1 MAGKRRF
8 GRVRR
13 LPSGRF
19 QARYLGPDGKDRPA
33 PDTFSTKTAA
43 EVWLSRKEVEVRD
56 GDWIDPDLGK
66 VTFTVYAD
74 GWVRDRMLKPRTE
87 ELYRG
92 LLRNHLLPFFG
103 NRAVG
108 EIREPEVR
116 RWHKERL
123 TAGPMGSP
131 AFGPV
136 TVAKAYRLLHAIMT
150 TAADDGLIRRNPCRI
165 KGAGQEDSPER
176 PIVPVTGLVELLD
189 RIPVRYRAMLLLA
202 TFASLRFGELAALH
216 RCDIDLKR
224 CCVRVARSLVQMNDG
239 KLTESEPKSRAGRR
253 VVSFPREIAPELRW
267 HLERFV
273 DPEADTLVFVGPK
286 GGRLR
291 RSNFRNIWIKARDDA
306 GLPGLHLHDLR
317 HTGNTMAA
325 ATGASLRELMER
337 MGHTSTRAALIYQ
350 HATRERDEAIAA
362 AMGEVL
368 ASVRRK
374 GPARSRSGT
383 YRARRKGAAS

>member
-1 MAGKRRF
+1 MYAVG
-8 GRVRR
+8 
-13 LPSGRF
+13 
-19 QARYLGPDGKDRPA
+19 
-33 PDTFSTKTAA
+33 
-43 EVWLSRKEVEVRD
+43 WL
-56 GDWIDPDLGK
+56 
-66 VTFTVYAD
+66 
-74 GWVRDRMLKPRTE
+74 RDRMLKPRTE

-92 LLRNHLLPFFG
+92 LLKNHLLPVFG
-103 NRAVG
+103 NRAIG

-123 TAGPMGSP
+123 TAGPMSSP

-136 TVAKAYRLLHAIMT
+136 SVAKAYRLLHAIMT

-176 PIVPVTGLVELLD
+176 PIVPVAGLVELLN

-202 TFASLRFGELAALH
+202 TFASLRFGELAALR
-216 RCDIDLKR
+216 RCDIDLER
-224 CCVRVARSLVQMNDG
+224 CCVRVTRSLVQMNDG
-239 KLTESEPKSRAGRR
+239 KLTEAEPKSRAGRR

-273 DPEADTLVFVGPK
+273 DLGADSRVFVGPK

-291 RSNFRNIWIKARDDA
+291 RSNFRNIWIKARDEA
-306 GLPGLHLHDLR
+306 GLSGLHLHDLR

-350 HATRERDEAIAA
+350 HATRERDEVIAA
-362 AMGEVL
+362 AMGEMF
-368 ASVRRK
+368 AAARRK
-374 GPARSRSGT
+374 GATKGRSGT
-383 YRARRKGAAS
+383 QRARRKGTAS

>member
-19 QARYLGPDGKDRPA
+19 QARYQGPDGKDRPA
-33 PDTFSTKTAA
+33 PDTFANKTDA
-43 EVWLSRKEVEVRD
+43 EVWLARKEIEIRD
-56 GDWIDPDLGK
+56 GAWIDPGLGK
-66 VTFTVYAD
+66 TIFATYAD

-87 ELYRG
+87 GLYVA
-92 LLRNHLLPFFG
+92 LLKNHLLPAFG
-103 NRAVG
+103 NRPIG

-123 TAGPMGSP
+123 TAGSVSSRP
-131 AFGPV
+131 FGPV
-136 TVAKAYRLLHAIMT
+136 TVAKAYRLLHAVMT

-176 PIVPVTGLVELLD
+176 PVVPVASLVDLLD

-202 TFASLRFGELAALH
+202 TFASLRFGELAAL
-216 RCDIDLKR
+216 RRGDIDLER
-224 CCVRVARSLVQMNDG
+224 CDVRVVRSLVQMDDG
-239 KLTESEPKSRAGRR
+239 RLIDAEPKSRAGRR
-253 VVSFPREIAPELRW
+253 LVSFPREISPELRW
-267 HLERFV
+267 HLDRFV
-273 DPEADTLVFVGPK
+273 DPANDSLVFVGPK

-291 RSNFRNIWIKARDDA
+291 RQNFRSIWVKARDEA
-306 GLPGLHLHDLR
+306 GLSGVHLHDLR

-337 MGHTSTRAALIYQ
+337 MGHSSTRAALIYQ
-350 HATRERDEAIAA
+350 HATRERDDVIAA
-362 AMGEVL
+362 AMGEAFV
-368 ASVRRK
+368 SVRRK
-374 GPARSRSGT
+374 GASSRRSGT
-383 YRARRKGAAS
+383 QRARKRRSGS

>member
-1 MAGKRRF
+1 MVGKRRF

-19 QARYLGPDGKDRPA
+19 QVRYLGPDGRDRAA
-33 PDTFSTKTAA
+33 PDTFASKTAA
-43 EVWLSRKEVEVRD
+43 EVWLTRKEVEIRD

-66 VTFTVYAD
+66 VAFTVYAE

-87 ELYRG
+87 ELYQG
-92 LLRNHLLPFFG
+92 LLKNHLLPFFG

-123 TAGPMGSP
+123 IAGTLSSP

-176 PIVPVTGLVELLD
+176 PIVPVAGLVELLS

-202 TFASLRFGELAALH
+202 TFASLRFGELAALR
-216 RCDIDLKR
+216 RCDIDLER

-239 KLTESEPKSRAGRR
+239 KLTDDEPKSRAGRR

-273 DPEADTLVFVGPK
+273 DSEPDSQVFVGPK

-291 RSNFRNIWIKARDDA
+291 RSNFRNIWIKAGEEA

-337 MGHTSTRAALIYQ
+337 MGHASTRAALIYQ
-350 HATRERDEAIAA
+350 HATRERDDVIAA
-362 AMGEVL
+362 AMGEMF
-368 ASVRRK
+368 AS
-374 GPARSRSGT
+374 
-383 YRARRKGAAS
+383 ARRKGAAGSRSGTQRARRKGTAS